1 MTSRFQKYAIAV
13 LFLLSST
20 ATFAQN
26 ADSEP
31 SRMSYEL
38 ATTAMV
44 AAEAY
49 AREQQWNVTILITDQ
64 NNNPVMLRR
73 LDGAG
78 ARTFTFATAKAL
90 VVNASGL
97 SSGDY
102 GAAVAAGDI
111 EEIEGGVTFAG
122 GVPVYQ
128 NGQLIGAVATSGVRA
143 LQDEEVS
150 IAGAE
155 AIGSISP

>member
-1 MTSRFQKYAIAV
+1 MTSRFHKYAMTL
-13 LFLLSST
+13 LFLLSS
-20 ATFAQN
+20 ATVFAQG
-26 ADSEP
+26 ADNEP
-31 SRMSYEL
+31 SRMTYEL
-38 ATTAMV
+38 ATRAMES
-44 AAEAY
+44 AEAY
-49 AREQQWNVTILITDQ
+49 AREQGWNVTILITDQ

-78 ARTFTFATAKAL
+78 ARTFSFATSKAL
-90 VVNASGL
+90 VVTATGLTSGE
-97 SSGDY
+97 Y
-102 GAAVAAGDI
+102 GAQVAAGDI

-155 AIGSISP
+155 AIGSTSQ